1 MQNVLNKSNKRLGHP
16 KDLNAQFYALC
27 GLTAAEV
34 KYIEKA
40 IIDMDA
46 SCSRRKT
53 QEVLYE

>member
-34 KYIEKA
+34 KYIEKS

-46 SCSRRKT
+46 SRSWWKA
-53 QEVLYE
+53 QEE